1 MANGGDGGNRI
12 SSPEWGPRP
21 KWNAHPCWVRVRQS
35 GDAGNRISSPEWRRR
50 PKRNAHPCWVR
61 VRQSGDAGN
70 RISSPEW
77 GPRPKWNAHP
87 CWVRVRQSGDAGNR
101 TRVRKNRPSEI
112 YERSRSKVVT
122 TGISSGTNRLQPAAL
137 SFARVAA
144 SGAAL
149 RVCLARAGP
158 WRRSGPVDGSHE

>member
-1 MANGGDGGNRI
+1 MCHPQFRGCASKPCQGAESEVSRLGQNREILQSAVTTFACILSGDGTQG
-12 SSPEWGPRP
+12 
-21 KWNAHPCWVRVRQS
+21 
-35 GDAGNRISSPEWRRR
+35 
-50 PKRNAHPCWVR
+50 
-61 VRQSGDAGN
+61 GDAGN

>member
-1 MANGGDGGNRI
+1 VQAFNFLGTMGTPSECAKANTIKTER
-12 SSPEWGPRP
+12 
-21 KWNAHPCWVRVRQS
+21 HPLKRRWRK
-35 GDAGNRISSPEWRRR
+35 EWRWRESNIIPWMETPSEMER
-50 PKRNAHPCWVR
+50 APCWVR

-122 TGISSGTNRLQPAAL
+122 TGISSGKNRLRPAAL
-137 SFARVAA
+137 SFAQVAA
-144 SGAAL
+144 
-149 RVCLARAGP
+149 
-158 WRRSGPVDGSHE
+158 